1 MGMIEASSGNLYADL
16 GHTDADTMQAKAQTV
31 VAIHQAIEDQQL
43 SLDSA
48 ARLTGISRDELL
60 AILSGQFRDHT
71 LSALGRMQM
80 EIHQCTKK

>member
-1 MGMIEASSGNLYADL
+1 MARTESSSGNVYADL
-16 GHTDADTMQAKAQTV
+16 GHTDADAMQAKAQTV
-31 VAIHQAIEDQQL
+31 AAIHRAIEDQQL
-43 SLDSA
+43 SIDSA

-71 LSALGRMQM
+71 LSALERMQK

>member
-1 MGMIEASSGNLYADL
+1 MAHTESSSGNVYADL

-31 VAIHQAIEDQQL
+31 AAIHRAIEDPQL
-43 SLDSA
+43 SIDSA

-60 AILSGQFRDHT
+60 AILSGQFRDHK
-71 LSALGRMQM
+71 LSALERMQK

>member
-31 VAIHQAIEDQQL
+31 AAIHRAIEDQQL

-48 ARLTGISRDELL
+48 ARLTGISRDELQ

-71 LSALGRMQM
+71 LSALERMQK